1 MNRQHYKN
9 LSRILLALPILY
21 ATETLA
27 DDASAKTNYV
37 SPQKFTVHS
46 NGSSYGGSNLASNG
60 SANYRF
66 ELDAGVS
73 GRVKSWKIWPSLG
86 EYDSNRNTFKQLKEL
101 AHSKS
106 YKLLKRPKKVNR
118 VGGFVIS
125 KNTLEQE
132 AVHRCNLMAIQ
143 MRSTGKTNT
152 EIFSE
157 DRKLKLFV
165 KMNYQY
171 DMSGVPSIG
180 TNFIEGVP
188 WTMGVN
194 GIEVNCQG
202 TRPDIQPAT
211 GLVSNPS
218 TVTDIDIVLTE
229 DASFDG
235 SRCRVN
241 ISGVI
246 HTSKPDTDVKY
257 RYTYIPPGSNP
268 QYRYSIPKTVTTDH
282 TKTVMFHE
290 WHNVPIVAGRERGQI
305 RIETLTPSKR
315 NSHLRYFDMDCT
327 QELSLKTEH
336 PIQRTVKFIPKT
348 SRNYGNMS
356 CPVTGNIAVVLK
368 ATGTP
373 FNGFARLTVRDEKGQ
388 QFGGPN
394 REINLGANST
404 TFFGMPFDPKWG
416 PGLNSFESNTTG
428 QVDERKQ
435 TLKYRLALAK
445 EITGSAVIPPEKELV
460 IECTP
465 LAMSV
470 TSQTLPLANTQA
482 QTATQQAPQAQTA
495 VAARA
500 VPKLPDLTIKKIVQ
514 EGKRK
519 MKVQVTNIGTAKAKP
534 SSLRMSGGAGN
545 IVTKKTKWIAPGKS
559 EWIVLKLPKTAKKA
573 NFKIDSQ
580 NQVKESNEKNNKK
593 SKSFK

>member
-9 LSRILLALPILY
+9 LSRILLALPFLY
-21 ATETLA
+21 SAEAFA
-27 DDASAKTNYV
+27 DFAQGKAIYV
-37 SPQKFTVHS
+37 SPQKFTVRS
-46 NGSSYGGSNLASNG
+46 DGNSYGGSNLSSNG
-60 SANYRF
+60 TVNYRF
-66 ELDAGVS
+66 ELDAEVS
-73 GRVKSWKIWPSLG
+73 GRIKKWKIWPSFG
-86 EYDSNRNTFKQLKEL
+86 EYSSTKQTYTQLKEL

-106 YKLLKRPKKVNR
+106 YKLFKRPKKVNH
-118 VGGFVIS
+118 VGGFNVPRA
-125 KNTLEQE
+125 KLEE
-132 AVHRCNLMAIQ
+132 IAVNRCNLMAIQ

-157 DRKLKLFV
+157 DRKIKLFAR
-165 KMNYQY
+165 MDYEY
-171 DMSGVPSIG
+171 DMSGATNIL
-180 TNFIEGVP
+180 TNFIEGLP
-188 WTMGVN
+188 WVMGQT

-241 ISGVI
+241 VSGVI

-290 WHNVPIVAGRERGQI
+290 WHNVPVVAGRERGQI
-305 RIETLTPSKR
+305 RIETLTPNKR

-327 QELSLKTEH
+327 KELSLKTEH

-348 SRNYGNMS
+348 TRKYGNMS

-373 FNGFARLTVRDEKGQ
+373 FNGFARLTVKDEKGQ
-388 QFGGPN
+388 QFGSPN
-394 REINLGANST
+394 REISLGATST
-404 TFFGMPFDPKWG
+404 TIFGMPFDPKWG

-445 EITGSAVIPPEKELV
+445 EITGSAVTPPEKELV
-460 IECTP
+460 IECIP

-470 TSQTLPLANTQA
+470 TAQTLPLANSQA
-482 QTATQQAPQAQTA
+482 QTGQQNAPQAQTA
-495 VAARA
+495 VVAKAAS
-500 VPKLPDLTIKKIVQ
+500 KLPDLTIRKIVQ

-519 MKVQVTNIGTAKAKP
+519 MKVQVANIGKAKAKP
-534 SSLRMSGGAGN
+534 ATLRMSGGAGN
-545 IVTKKTKWIAPGKS
+545 NVSKKTKWLAPGKS
-559 EWIVLKLPKTAKKA
+559 EWILLKLPKKAAKA

-593 SKSFK
+593 SKNFK